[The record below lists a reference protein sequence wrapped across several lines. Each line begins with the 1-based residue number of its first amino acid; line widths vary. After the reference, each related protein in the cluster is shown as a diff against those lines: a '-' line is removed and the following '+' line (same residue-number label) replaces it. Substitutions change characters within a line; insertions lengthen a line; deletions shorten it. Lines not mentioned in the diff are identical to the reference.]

1 MKGKAVAQ
9 MDQFPALAAN
19 VGRPEIIL
27 MAIENKGY
35 LKHLFFLSVIKI
47 VISNVIYIF
56 GVCAINFVRL
66 CLQKPVYSFQQTVL
80 RTAGIPRNRHI
91 PSTG

>member
-47 VISNVIYIF
+47 VIIM
-56 GVCAINFVRL
+56 
-66 CLQKPVYSFQQTVL
+66 
-80 RTAGIPRNRHI
+80 
-91 PSTG
+91 